1 MALCLVENTRLQRL
15 QTMPKK
21 RKLSKVSKNYNDLRA
36 YTKKILKQKTVPDES
51 EQLFEDDPRAATE
64 KDYGRVRRI
73 PTHIF
78 SRNIIDDL

>member
-1 MALCLVENTRLQRL
+1 
-15 QTMPKK
+15 MPKK

-51 EQLFEDDPRAATE
+51 EQLFEDDPRAVNE
-64 KDYGRVRRI
+64 IEYGRVIRK
-73 PTHIF
+73 PTQIF